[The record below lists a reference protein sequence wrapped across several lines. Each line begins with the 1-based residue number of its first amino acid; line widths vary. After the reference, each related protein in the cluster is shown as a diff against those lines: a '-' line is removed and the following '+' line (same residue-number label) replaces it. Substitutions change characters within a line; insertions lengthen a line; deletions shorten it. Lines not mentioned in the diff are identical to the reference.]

1 MFITPPEKTWVPAV
15 IKEYLGHRSYKV
27 QTVDGVV
34 YRRTRLHLKPY
45 KSQGNRLKK
54 PAQQLPGNK
63 PVQDLTEIDTH
74 QSNLTCE
81 EVQMQ
86 MQNEHGNDIW
96 TMSLDI

>member
-1 MFITPPEKTWVPAV
+1 M
-15 IKEYLGHRSYKV
+15 
-27 QTVDGVV
+27 
-34 YRRTRLHLKPY
+34 
-45 KSQGNRLKK
+45 
-54 PAQQLPGNK
+54 
-63 PVQDLTEIDTH
+63 QDLKEIDTH